1 MKAAKSLEKRGILL
15 KETTRK
21 NSHQKGGF
29 FNFLRPLMSV
39 ALPLMKNVLTLLVKR
54 VLVPLGF
61 TAAV

>member
-29 FNFLRPLMSV
+29 LNSLRPLMSV
-39 ALPLMKNVLTLLVKR
+39 ALTLMKNVLTLLVKR